1 MPKKTNNA
9 QQDLA
14 NRSEAAGEA
23 QQGQQFLEEGSATLP
38 AETSAAVPTRS
49 GLSERD
55 ARAVARMAKK
65 CAKPLKALREA
76 EELGDVARAEAV
88 ALKLEFCTARYLCK
102 KEARAY
108 KEALAYADAAG
119 PAHSYWAQSAV
130 EARLLDMRSAL
141 ERFGERNQPRA
152 AGGAVRHEDGSD
164 A

>member
-1 MPKKTNNA
+1 MPKTTNKA
-9 QQDLA
+9 EQDLA
-14 NRSEAAGEA
+14 NRSDATEGV
-23 QQGQQFLEEGSATLP
+23 QQNQQFLEEGSATLP
-38 AETSAAVPTRS
+38 AEIPSAAPTS
-49 GLSERD
+49 GGLSERD

-88 ALKLEFCTARYLCK
+88 ALRLEFCTARYLCK

-108 KEALAYADAAG
+108 KEALAYAAAAG

-141 ERFGERNQPRA
+141 ERFGERNEPRA
-152 AGGAVRHEDGSD
+152 AGGAVRREDESD
-164 A
+164 D